1 MLCLYVCC
9 KQTYKST
16 YISKPDL
23 VYNARRQQSS
33 RTVELVDHTY
43 DGQRVVTFFWE
54 KVNGCRVI
62 LLLLILYNILV
73 SVTELFT
80 KDRKYDDL
88 LPYLTCCG
96 TSHGHH
102 HQQFWEV

>member
-1 MLCLYVCC
+1 V
-9 KQTYKST
+9 QTPGPLVLWLLSKSIVLRHLSIAQELSQT
-16 YISKPDL
+16 CFPYFLKPF
-23 VYNARRQQSS
+23 Y
-33 RTVELVDHTY
+33 
-43 DGQRVVTFFWE
+43 WE

-62 LLLLILYNILV
+62 LLFLILYHTLL
-73 SVTELFT
+73 SVTELFA

-88 LPYLTCCG
+88 LPYFTSRG